1 MPRVLG
7 IIFVLTFLLKL
18 CHKDVVWVEEGYPIA
33 AALEMLRGKVLYRDI
48 WFDKPPLF
56 AGWYLLSGA
65 ATGWLLRL
73 MGALLVTAC
82 SGCAWLLA
90 RRLWREREATLA
102 AALLAFFLN
111 FGIPGAVMA
120 AAPDQLMIPLHL
132 LAILFCVR
140 GQPFLAGAAC
150 GIALLVNPKAPFV
163 FVACLAWH
171 WRKPHLL
178 AAGAAAANLPA
189 LAWMQWNGSL
199 IPYFDQVW
207 RWGMLYSR
215 DTFVTQ
221 PLTEALQRTLNWA
234 GFQAAIV
241 IGAMLAA
248 WRHRDAETRRLL
260 FWTAISFAA
269 VCAGLRFFPRYYFH
283 LLAPVVILGARGLA
297 PLRRRDWAVLALLVI
312 PLVRFGPRYAQV
324 AMGRP
329 WSDLA
334 LHDDARQAA
343 GFVLQNRAQSIL
355 VWGYRPEVYA
365 YSRVPAATPWLDS
378 QPLTGVMADRHLV
391 SSTPTAVDWAVQNRS
406 RLVGFEPDIILDGLG
421 PLNPSLA
428 ISNYPDLKPWLDRYQ
443 VAGAN
448 PSFTYYVRR

>member
-56 AGWYLLSGA
+56 AGWYALSGA

-82 SGCAWLLA
+82 SACAWLLA
-90 RRLWREREATLA
+90 RRLWSTREATLA

-163 FVACLAWH
+163 LLACLAWH

-189 LAWMQWNGSL
+189 FAWMQWNGSL

-207 RWGMLYSR
+207 RWGILYSR
-215 DTFVTQ
+215 DTFVTH
-221 PLTEALQRTLNWA
+221 PLAEAFQRTLNWA

-241 IGAMLAA
+241 IG
-248 WRHRDAETRRLL
+248 RT
-260 FWTAISFAA
+260 
-269 VCAGLRFFPRYYFH
+269 
-283 LLAPVVILGARGLA
+283 
-297 PLRRRDWAVLALLVI
+297 
-312 PLVRFGPRYAQV
+312 
-324 AMGRP
+324 
-329 WSDLA
+329 
-334 LHDDARQAA
+334 
-343 GFVLQNRAQSIL
+343 
-355 VWGYRPEVYA
+355 
-365 YSRVPAATPWLDS
+365 
-378 QPLTGVMADRHLV
+378 
-391 SSTPTAVDWAVQNRS
+391 
-406 RLVGFEPDIILDGLG
+406 
-421 PLNPSLA
+421 
-428 ISNYPDLKPWLDRYQ
+428 
-443 VAGAN
+443 
-448 PSFTYYVRR
+448 FTDK